1 MKVGIAEL
9 LDIREA
15 YCPKIVTNLPRKC
28 FINIYHKK
36 LTVLN
41 VCFLINRNQFDLN
54 IDHDCENVD
63 IQHLIHIPTLNL

>member
-1 MKVGIAEL
+1 MKVGIADL

-15 YCPKIVTNLPRKC
+15 YCSKIVTNLPR
-28 FINIYHKK
+28 I
-36 LTVLN
+36 
-41 VCFLINRNQFDLN
+41 CFLINRNQFDLN